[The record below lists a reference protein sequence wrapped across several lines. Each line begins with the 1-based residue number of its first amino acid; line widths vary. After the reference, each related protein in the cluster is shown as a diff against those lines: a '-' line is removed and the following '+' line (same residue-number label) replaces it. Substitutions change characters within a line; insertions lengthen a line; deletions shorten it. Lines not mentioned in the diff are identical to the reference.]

1 LNQCV
6 NVTDCGVT
14 TDIHIEKVLLLDE
27 KLASYIDNNTD
38 SQQIDIPYGIGV
50 WSEELG
56 NHRAIIR
63 IKEYA
68 DAVRIYIP
76 WRRHDTGVD
85 NKNLIIVEAAT
96 GTSVTNIHR
105 VQVNREFADLVFG
118 PVSPG
123 EYYLYYLPYKP
134 DRTPFPVIVYDEPT
148 DSADPQWLSS
158 FSLEAL
164 QSAELI
170 VLQASDEFDSF
181 FPMEVVATQDE
192 MQTMLA
198 DYPDASY
205 LLFPEDRRFPIR
217 MQHDLPLRW
226 INFGPH
232 TSFEGQ
238 AQPGE
243 YYPFQIGVFASSVS
257 LEDLCV
263 EFTDFKNESGSI
275 VKASEITCFNFGG
288 NDCLGRPFTKTV
300 NIDKG
305 NVQALWFG
313 VQFPKDATG
322 TYQGTI
328 SIKPKD
334 NKATDVSISIEAS
347 GCVFE
352 DCGDSDLWRLSRL
365 RWLNSDIAIDDDLV
379 DPYTPLEAIENT
391 VRCLGRE
398 VDFGTA
404 GLPDNIRTFEADG
417 TCQEILAYPVS
428 FAIDTDAG
436 LLNFTPISQQTIKK
450 TDGILLQETISTT
463 GNFTLKCLSKM
474 EADGYI
480 NFQITLKSAEAV
492 KVNDICLEV
501 PFRREV
507 ATYMVGMG
515 KEGGYRPASWEW
527 KWDVATRNQDSLWI
541 GDVTAGLQCKLKGP
555 DYAWPLVNIQYR
567 NRTLNTP
574 EAWNNSGKGGCSVF
588 EDGADTVIV
597 RAYSGDRQ
605 LNAGEEL
612 HFDFGLLI
620 TPVKPIDYKSHWEN
634 RYYHK
639 NGDPVLEDAI
649 EGGASIINIHQGCEL
664 NPYINYP
671 FLEADRMKEFIDKS
685 HASDMKVKIY
695 YTLREISS
703 HMAELWAMRSLGHEV
718 LAAGKGGGG
727 ASLIEHLVD
736 DYAPCWHS
744 YLPNGEVDASIG
756 TSSLSRWHNYYLESL
771 AWLCKNLQIDGLYL
785 DDIGYDREIMKRVRK
800 TLQRERPCSL
810 IDLHSWNHFNDWAC
824 WAHCINL
831 YLEHLPYIDSIWFGE
846 AFEYNHRSPDYWMV
860 EISGIPFGHLGEML
874 EGGGNPWRGMIYG
887 MSNRLSWGGN
897 PSALWKLWD
906 SFGIQDSEMLGYW
919 NPKCPIKTDNPDVLV
934 TAYVKTDKI
943 LLAVASWSENPVD
956 IQLIIDWQSIG
967 LDPKTAALAQ
977 PAIENLQDESI
988 YSLDTKLHIDP
999 TQGCLLILQ

>member
-1 LNQCV
+1 
-6 NVTDCGVT
+6 
-14 TDIHIEKVLLLDE
+14 LD
-27 KLASYIDNNTD
+27 KKPPSSADNNSN
-38 SQQIDIPYGIGV
+38 SQHIDIPYGIGD
-50 WSEELG
+50 WPEELG
-56 NHRAIIR
+56 NHRAVIR
-63 IKEYA
+63 VKEYA
-68 DAVRIYIP
+68 DAAQIYIP
-76 WRRHDTGVD
+76 WRRHDTGVE
-85 NKNLIIVEAAT
+85 NINLIIIEAAT
-96 GTSVTNIHR
+96 GTSITNIHR

-134 DRTPFPVIVYDEPT
+134 DRTPFPVIVYDEPSDT
-148 DSADPQWLSS
+148 ADPQWLSHS
-158 FSLEAL
+158 SLKAL
-164 QSAELI
+164 HSAELI
-170 VLQASDEFDSF
+170 VLQARDEFDSF
-181 FPMEVVATQDE
+181 FPMEVIATQNE
-192 MQTMLA
+192 MQDLLA
-198 DYPDASY
+198 EHPDASY

-226 INFGPH
+226 IRFGPN
-232 TSFEGQ
+232 TYFEGQ

-243 YYPFQIGVFASSVS
+243 YYPFQIGIYACSAELKNLS
-257 LEDLCV
+257 V
-263 EFTDFKNESGSI
+263 EFSDLKNAAGSI
-275 VKASEITCFNFGG
+275 INASDITCFNLGG
-288 NDCLGRPFTKTV
+288 NDWLGRPFT
-300 NIDKG
+300 
-305 NVQALWFG
+305 NVVDVAQSDVQTLWFG
-313 VQFPKDATG
+313 MQFPKDAYG
-322 TYQGTI
+322 TYKGSI
-328 SIKPKD
+328 LIKP
-334 NKATDVSISIEAS
+334 AGYLASEAS
-347 GCVFE
+347 VEIEVSGGVLE

-379 DPYTPLEAIENT
+379 EPYTPLEVIENT

-398 VDFGTA
+398 VDFGA
-404 GLPDNIRTFEADG
+404 SGLPDNIRTFNPDG
-417 TCQEILAYPVS
+417 KSQEILARPLS
-428 FAIDTDAG
+428 FVVDTDAG
-436 LLNFTPISQQTIKK
+436 LLSLTPTSKRTIKN
-450 TDGILLQETISTT
+450 TAGMLVQETTSAC
-463 GNFTLKCLSKM
+463 GQFTLICLSKM

-480 NFQITLKSAEAV
+480 NFRITLKSAEAANV
-492 KVNDICLEV
+492 KDVRLEV
-501 PFRREV
+501 TFRREV

-515 KEGGYRPASWEW
+515 KEGGYRPTSWDW

-541 GDVTAGLQCKLKGP
+541 GDVNAGLQCKLKGP

-574 EAWNNSGKGGCSVF
+574 ETWNNSGKGGCNVI
-588 EDGADTVIV
+588 EDSEDTVIV
-597 RAYSGDRQ
+597 RAYSGDRD
-605 LNAGEEL
+605 LSAGEEL
-612 HFDFGLLI
+612 RFDFGLLV
-620 TPVKPIDYKSHWEN
+620 TPVKPIDYKSHWKN

-671 FLEADRMKEFIDKS
+671 FLESDRMKEFIGKA

-800 TLQRERPCSL
+800 TLQRERPGSI

-846 AFEYNHRSPDYWMV
+846 AFEYNHKSPDYWMV

-897 PSALWKLWD
+897 PSALWQLWD
-906 SFGIQDSEMLGYW
+906 TFGIQDSEMLGYW
-919 NPKCPIKTDNPDVLV
+919 NPKCPVKTDNPNVLV
-934 TAYVKTDKI
+934 TAFVKNNKT
-943 LLAVASWSENPVD
+943 LLAVASWSETPVD
-956 IQLIIDWQSIG
+956 IQLIIDWKSIG
-967 LDPKTAALAQ
+967 LDPKTATLTQ
-977 PAIENLQDESI
+977 PAIENLQNESV
-988 YSLDTKLHIDP
+988 YSLDSKLHIEP
-999 TQGCLLILQ
+999 IQGCLLILQ